1 MGFLTIFIYIL
12 LSFSAGISLLLI
24 PTGILNLESLIHYLN
39 QNILNSFSS
48 SITLVLIGLIIILLC
63 LRYIQKM
70 VLNSRQNKNISFE
83 SREGKVKI
91 TLVAIED
98 LLKKMIEQRDEI
110 SHIKVKVRLKKKIIA
125 VQIKGYLNYEVN
137 LVDLTKEIQEK
148 VKERI
153 AVLLG
158 EDKKVVIDLQIRKIT
173 VSGDNDKTEEPEIP
187 FRHYQ

>member
-1 MGFLTIFIYIL
+1 
-12 LSFSAGISLLLI
+12 
-24 PTGILNLESLIHYLN
+24 
-39 QNILNSFSS
+39 
-48 SITLVLIGLIIILLC
+48 
-63 LRYIQKM
+63 M

>member
-1 MGFLTIFIYIL
+1 MI
-12 LSFSAGISLLLI
+12 
-24 PTGILNLESLIHYLN
+24 
-39 QNILNSFSS
+39 
-48 SITLVLIGLIIILLC
+48 
-63 LRYIQKM
+63 
-70 VLNSRQNKNISFE
+70 LNSRQNKNISFE

>member
-1 MGFLTIFIYIL
+1 MGFLTILIYIL
-12 LSFSAGISLLLI
+12 LSFSAGIILLLI
-24 PTGILNLESLIHYLN
+24 PTGILNLESLIRYLN
-39 QNILNSFSS
+39 QNILNDFSS

-70 VLNSRQNKNISFE
+70 ILNSRQNKNISFE

-110 SHIKVKVRLKKKIIA
+110 SHIKVKVRLKKRMIA

-137 LVDLTKEIQEK
+137 LVGLTKEIQEK

-158 EDKKVVIDLQIRKIT
+158 EDKKVAIDLQIRKIT
-173 VSGDNDKTEEPEIP
+173 VSGDKDKTEEPEIP

>member
-1 MGFLTIFIYIL
+1 M
-12 LSFSAGISLLLI
+12 
-24 PTGILNLESLIHYLN
+24 
-39 QNILNSFSS
+39 
-48 SITLVLIGLIIILLC
+48 TLVLIGLIIILLC

-70 VLNSRQNKNISFE
+70 ILNSRQNKNISFE

-110 SHIKVKVRLKKKIIA
+110 SHIKVKVRLKKKMIA

-173 VSGDNDKTEEPEIP
+173 VSGDKDKTEEPEIP

>member
-1 MGFLTIFIYIL
+1 MGFLTILIYIL
-12 LSFSAGISLLLI
+12 LSFSTGIILI
-24 PTGILNLESLIHYLN
+24 VVPTGILDLESLTNCLN
-39 QNILNSFSS
+39 QNILNRFSS
-48 SITLVLIGLIIILLC
+48 NITLVLIGLIIILLC

-91 TLVAIED
+91 TLVAVED

-110 SHIKVKVRLKKKIIA
+110 SHIKVKVRLKKRIIA

-137 LVDLTKEIQEK
+137 LINLTKEIQEK

-158 EDKKVVIDLQIRKIT
+158 EDKKVEIDLQIRKIT
-173 VSGDNDKTEEPEIP
+173 VSGEKENSEEPEVP
-187 FRHYQ
+187 FRHYE

>member
-1 MGFLTIFIYIL
+1 MGFLTILIYIL
-12 LSFSAGISLLLI
+12 LSFSAGIILLLI

-70 VLNSRQNKNISFE
+70 ILNSRQNKNISFE

-110 SHIKVKVRLKKKIIA
+110 SHIKVKVRLKKRMIA

-173 VSGDNDKTEEPEIP
+173 VSGDKDKTEEPEIP

>member
-1 MGFLTIFIYIL
+1 MGFLTILIYIL
-12 LSFSAGISLLLI
+12 LSFSAGIILLLI

-48 SITLVLIGLIIILLC
+48 SMTLVLIGLIIILLC

-70 VLNSRQNKNISFE
+70 ILNSRQNKNISFE

-110 SHIKVKVRLKKKIIA
+110 SHIKVKVRLKKKMIA

-173 VSGDNDKTEEPEIP
+173 VSGDKDKTEEPEIP

>member
-1 MGFLTIFIYIL
+1 
-12 LSFSAGISLLLI
+12 
-24 PTGILNLESLIHYLN
+24 
-39 QNILNSFSS
+39 
-48 SITLVLIGLIIILLC
+48 
-63 LRYIQKM
+63 
-70 VLNSRQNKNISFE
+70 
-83 SREGKVKI
+83 
-91 TLVAIED
+91 
-98 LLKKMIEQRDEI
+98 MIEQRDEI

>member
-1 MGFLTIFIYIL
+1 MGFLTILIYIL
-12 LSFSAGISLLLI
+12 LSFSAGIILLLI

-39 QNILNSFSS
+39 QNILNNFSS

-70 VLNSRQNKNISFE
+70 ILNSRQNKNISFE
-83 SREGKVKI
+83 SKEGKVKI

-110 SHIKVKVRLKKKIIA
+110 SHIKVKVRLKKKMIA

-173 VSGDNDKTEEPEIP
+173 VSGDKDKTEEPEIP